1 MQTNT
6 QINYTKHS
14 NIRMNQRGINK
25 ETISIALQ
33 ISKKIYKQGLVY
45 HIIKAENIPFDLPS
59 SKKEKFKNLIVVAT
73 ENNQIITCY
82 KNKNGFKNIRKK
94 NKYRSKKRVFS
105 REELK
110 YLQN

>member
-25 ETISIALQ
+25 EMISIALQ

-45 HIIKAENIPFDLPS
+45 HIIKAENIPYDLPA
-59 SKKEKFKNLIVVAT
+59 SKKEKLKNIIVVT
-73 ENNQIITCY
+73 ENNKIITCY
-82 KNKNGFKNIRKK
+82 KNKNGFKNIKKK
-94 NKYRSKKRVFS
+94 NKYRSKRRVFS

-110 YLQN
+110 YIQN